1 MVRFVKCLQH
11 KTISRRFSTIQL
23 NLPKC
28 KSTDNL
34 IIVQSYIMNRK
45 YKKLFIF
52 LGKTLFY
59 FVVIL
64 ILLYL
69 YSYSK
74 TGGAHFIYNEF

>member
-28 KSTDNL
+28 KFTDNL

-45 YKKLFIF
+45 YKNYSSFGKDTVLLRSYFNSTLSLF
-52 LGKTLFY
+52 L
-59 FVVIL
+59 
-64 ILLYL
+64 
-69 YSYSK
+69 
-74 TGGAHFIYNEF
+74 

>member
-1 MVRFVKCLQH
+1 M
-11 KTISRRFSTIQL
+11 
-23 NLPKC
+23 
-28 KSTDNL
+28 
-34 IIVQSYIMNRK
+34 VQSYIMNRK

-52 LGKTLFY
+52 FGKTLFY
-59 FVVIL
+59 FAVIL